1 MANKTEQVLE
11 ATENINNREAFFMKY
26 KKAILIAVAA
36 IIVVIAGVFLYIS
49 QISGPR
55 EEKASTALSKGQTY
69 FNNEMFEQAVNGDG
83 AGFVGFAKLADEYS
97 GTKAGNLANLYAGL
111 CYANLGK
118 WAEAQKSLDAFS
130 TEGDQMISP
139 ASQAALGDAYAHL
152 NQLDKAV
159 DAFKKAADMADS
171 KAEDD
176 TNNSLSPTFL
186 IKAGEV
192 LESQGKKDEAEA
204 TKEKVAQIA
213 EELVKLEA
221 LEEEYAAEIKK
232 RMQVIP
238 QIIDPSVPIG
248 KDDSENVEIER
259 FGEPFV
265 PDFEVPYHVDI
276 ME

>member
-83 AGFVGFAKLADEYS
+83 AGFVGFAKLADEYN

-171 KAEDD
+171 KAEDNA
-176 TNNSLSPTFL
+176 NNSLSPTFL

-192 LESQGKKDEAEA
+192 LESQGKKDEAL
-204 TKEKVAQIA
+204 KIYQDIKKKYVNSM
-213 EELVKLEA
+213 LVQS
-221 LEEEYAAEIKK
+221 AEIDKY
-232 RMQVIP
+232 
-238 QIIDPSVPIG
+238 
-248 KDDSENVEIER
+248 IER
-259 FGEPFV
+259 ASN
-265 PDFEVPYHVDI
+265 
-276 ME
+276 

>member
-11 ATENINNREAFFMKY
+11 STENINNREAFFMKY

-130 TEGDQMISP
+130 TEDDQMISP

-176 TNNSLSPTFL
+176 ANNSLSPIFL

-192 LESQGKKDEAEA
+192 LESQGKKDEAL
-204 TKEKVAQIA
+204 KIYQDIKKKYVNSM
-213 EELVKLEA
+213 LVQS
-221 LEEEYAAEIKK
+221 AEIDKY
-232 RMQVIP
+232 
-238 QIIDPSVPIG
+238 
-248 KDDSENVEIER
+248 IER
-259 FGEPFV
+259 ASN
-265 PDFEVPYHVDI
+265 
-276 ME
+276 

>member
-97 GTKAGNLANLYAGL
+97 STKAGNLANLYAGL

-176 TNNSLSPTFL
+176 TNNSLSPIFL

-192 LESQGKKDEAEA
+192 LESQGKKDEAL
-204 TKEKVAQIA
+204 KIYQDIKKKYVNSM
-213 EELVKLEA
+213 LVQS
-221 LEEEYAAEIKK
+221 AEIDKY
-232 RMQVIP
+232 
-238 QIIDPSVPIG
+238 
-248 KDDSENVEIER
+248 IER
-259 FGEPFV
+259 ASN
-265 PDFEVPYHVDI
+265 
-276 ME
+276 

>member
-69 FNNEMFEQAVNGDG
+69 FNNEMFEQALNGDG

-176 TNNSLSPTFL
+176 TNNSLSPIFL

-192 LESQGKKDEAEA
+192 LESQGKKDEAL
-204 TKEKVAQIA
+204 KIYQDIKKKYVNSM
-213 EELVKLEA
+213 LVQS
-221 LEEEYAAEIKK
+221 AEIDKY
-232 RMQVIP
+232 
-238 QIIDPSVPIG
+238 
-248 KDDSENVEIER
+248 IER
-259 FGEPFV
+259 ASN
-265 PDFEVPYHVDI
+265 
-276 ME
+276 

>member
-176 TNNSLSPTFL
+176 ANNSLSPTVL

-192 LESQGKKDEAEA
+192 LESQGKKDEAL
-204 TKEKVAQIA
+204 KIYQDIKKKYVNSM
-213 EELVKLEA
+213 LVQS
-221 LEEEYAAEIKK
+221 AEIDKY
-232 RMQVIP
+232 
-238 QIIDPSVPIG
+238 
-248 KDDSENVEIER
+248 IER
-259 FGEPFV
+259 ASN
-265 PDFEVPYHVDI
+265 
-276 ME
+276 

>member
-118 WAEAQKSLDAFS
+118 WTEAQKSLDAFS
-130 TEGDQMISP
+130 TEDDQMISP

-176 TNNSLSPTFL
+176 TNNSLSPIFL

-192 LESQGKKDEAEA
+192 LESQGKKDEAL
-204 TKEKVAQIA
+204 KIYQDIKKKYVNSM
-213 EELVKLEA
+213 LVQS
-221 LEEEYAAEIKK
+221 AEIDKY
-232 RMQVIP
+232 
-238 QIIDPSVPIG
+238 
-248 KDDSENVEIER
+248 IER
-259 FGEPFV
+259 ASN
-265 PDFEVPYHVDI
+265 
-276 ME
+276 

>member
-26 KKAILIAVAA
+26 KKAIIIAVAA

-176 TNNSLSPTFL
+176 ANNSLSPIFL

-192 LESQGKKDEAEA
+192 LESQGKKDEAL
-204 TKEKVAQIA
+204 KIYQDIKKKYVNSM
-213 EELVKLEA
+213 LVQS
-221 LEEEYAAEIKK
+221 AEIDKY
-232 RMQVIP
+232 
-238 QIIDPSVPIG
+238 
-248 KDDSENVEIER
+248 IER
-259 FGEPFV
+259 ASN
-265 PDFEVPYHVDI
+265 
-276 ME
+276 

>member
-1 MANKTEQVLE
+1 MTNKTEQVLE

-171 KAEDD
+171 KADD
-176 TNNSLSPTFL
+176 VNNSISPTFL
-186 IKAGEV
+186 LQAGKL
-192 LESQGKKDEAEA
+192 LESQNKKDEA
-204 TKEKVAQIA
+204 
-213 EELVKLEA
+213 LKL
-221 LEEEYAAEIKK
+221 YQDIKK
-232 RMQVIP
+232 KYVNSSLVQSSE
-238 QIIDPSVPIG
+238 ID
-248 KDDSENVEIER
+248 KYIER
-259 FGEPFV
+259 VSE
-265 PDFEVPYHVDI
+265 
-276 ME
+276 